1 MSRCERRD
9 NKKKKS
15 VRRVSKEKKT
25 DRSRGINLNVS
36 FFSSKNW
43 IFTRVNRVIINCNE
57 RLSSV
62 YRGCTKGCINN
73 GFLIKP
79 VRSWTLPI
87 PPFRDRDAGEP
98 VRQPCNNFWT
108 AKFRLTRSSFND
120 SILIQRSIE
129 QTAHYHSVH
138 SSRSSSE
145 IGTRYRVR
153 MSRIKIRSTFYKINY
168 L

>member
-36 FFSSKNW
+36 FFSPKNW

-98 VRQPCNNFWT
+98 VRQPCSNFWT
-108 AKFRLTRSSFND
+108 AKFRLTRLIPALTIRFWLRDLSSKRRIIIPYTHPD
-120 SILIQRSIE
+120 RPPKSERVIVSERAESK
-129 QTAHYHSVH
+129 SVRH
-138 SSRSSSE
+138 F
-145 IGTRYRVR
+145 
-153 MSRIKIRSTFYKINY
+153 IK
-168 L
+168 

>member
-15 VRRVSKEKKT
+15 VRPVSKEKKT

-36 FFSSKNW
+36 FFSPKNW

-108 AKFRLTRSSFND
+108 AKFRLTRSNFND
-120 SILIQRSIE
+120 SILIQRSIGALSFRTLIPIVLWNRNTLSCPNE
-129 QTAHYHSVH
+129 PNQNPFD
-138 SSRSSSE
+138 
-145 IGTRYRVR
+145 I
-153 MSRIKIRSTFYKINY
+153 

>member
-36 FFSSKNW
+36 FFSPKNW

-98 VRQPCNNFWT
+98 VRQPCSNFWT

-120 SILIQRSIE
+120 SILIERSIGALSFRTLIPIVLRNRNALSCPNE
-129 QTAHYHSVH
+129 PNQNPFD
-138 SSRSSSE
+138 
-145 IGTRYRVR
+145 I
-153 MSRIKIRSTFYKINY
+153 